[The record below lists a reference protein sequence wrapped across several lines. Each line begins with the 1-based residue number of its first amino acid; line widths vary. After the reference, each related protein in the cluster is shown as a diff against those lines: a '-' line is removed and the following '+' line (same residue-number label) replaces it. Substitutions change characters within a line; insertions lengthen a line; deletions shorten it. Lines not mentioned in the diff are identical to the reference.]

1 VIGQQVSV
9 AGARTVAGR
18 IVESVGRPVVLDD
31 DADLTRQFPRP
42 EELAIAPDEAFAMPS
57 SRRETIRQ
65 LSEAVID
72 GNVELHVGA
81 DPERTREQL
90 LAVRGIGPWTADYV
104 IMRGLGH
111 PDRFLDTDLGVRHAL
126 ARLGVES
133 ARSSS
138 WAPWRSYAVHHLW
151 ASLNSPVGPPAST
164 TPSSRKPSSRKKF
177 TP

>member
-1 VIGQQVSV
+1 
-9 AGARTVAGR
+9 
-18 IVESVGRPVVLDD
+18 
-31 DADLTRQFPRP
+31 
-42 EELAIAPDEAFAMPS
+42 MPS
-57 SRRETIRQ
+57 SRRETIRR

-104 IMRGLGH
+104 VMRGLGH

-126 ARLGVES
+126 ARLGVECRPVIGLG
-133 ARSSS
+133 ALALLRR
-138 WAPWRSYAVHHLW
+138 APPLGELEQPRR
-151 ASLNSPVGPPAST
+151 PAGVDNPHIT
-164 TPSSRKPSSRKKF
+164 NALHPRKKV